1 MLGGGSE
8 GYFPAFQ
15 LPGVDFS
22 LMASV
27 ELGEVSSLPVTA
39 ASEKQMQPLQQLST
53 KEKQLGKNFG
63 RRRGHERQV
72 RFSCRRGWAEKEE
85 AETFGGSPGHV
96 TFFGQVG
103 N

>member
-53 KEKQLGKNFG
+53 KEKQLGEKLCPAAKVTNVKCVFHAG
-63 RRRGHERQV
+63 VAGRKRRRQRLSGDP
-72 RFSCRRGWAEKEE
+72 RG
-85 AETFGGSPGHV
+85 T
-96 TFFGQVG
+96 
-103 N
+103 